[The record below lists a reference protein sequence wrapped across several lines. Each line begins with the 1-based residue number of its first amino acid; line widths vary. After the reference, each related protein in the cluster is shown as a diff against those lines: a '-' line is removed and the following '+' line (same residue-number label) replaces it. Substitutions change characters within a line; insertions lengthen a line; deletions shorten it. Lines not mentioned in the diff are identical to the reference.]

1 MSIIDPLL
9 GGQCERSGIDIMTR
23 MTRADCAVMCNL
35 INTYTHTHHAI
46 QTRVV
51 IIYISLSIFF
61 IRDGSPRTL
70 KRHRNNTGY
79 SM

>member
-23 MTRADCAVMCNL
+23 MTGADCAVMCNL

-46 QTRVV
+46 QTGVV
-51 IIYISLSIFF
+51 VTIYISLSTFF
-61 IRDGSPRTL
+61 IRDGSPCTL
-70 KRHRNNTGY
+70 KRHRNNT
-79 SM
+79 